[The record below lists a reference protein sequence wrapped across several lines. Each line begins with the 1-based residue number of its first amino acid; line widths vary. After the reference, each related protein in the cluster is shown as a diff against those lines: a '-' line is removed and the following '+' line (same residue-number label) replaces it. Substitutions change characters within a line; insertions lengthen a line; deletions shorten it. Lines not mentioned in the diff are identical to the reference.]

1 MRYDIHGKRYLA
13 VSEKYYLSDLGFR
26 YAVLGLRNIDWG
38 RALENIVYLEL
49 RRRGYEVYVGKFYEL
64 EIDFIALRGSEK
76 MYIQVSSDITN
87 RDTLLREI
95 EPLAK
100 VKDSYPKML
109 IARTR
114 HPESDYE
121 GIRIV
126 NIVDWLLK

>member
-1 MRYDIHGKRYLA
+1 M
-13 VSEKYYLSDLGFR
+13 SEKYYLSDLGFR
-26 YAVLGLRNIDWG
+26 YAVLGMRNVDWG
-38 RALENIVYLEL
+38 RALENLVYLEL
-49 RRRGYEVYVGKFYEL
+49 RRRGYDVYVGKFYEL

-76 MYIQVSSDITN
+76 MYVQVSSDVLSRETFQ
-87 RDTLLREI
+87 REI

-100 VKDSYPKML
+100 VKDAYPKML

-114 HPESDYE
+114 NPETDYE